1 MNAQVA
7 ERPFNHSDWVFEPKL
22 DGYRATA
29 YINDGKVKL
38 LTRGGHDYSSYFPHI
53 VQDLAA
59 RPSPPMVI
67 DAELVAFAGG
77 QPSFEALQGRV
88 NKRSAAHR
96 KDPAQCVLFC
106 FDILHLAGMTTRDLP
121 YIERRQMLLG
131 AVASNDL
138 IQIVHTEADGVAMYT
153 AALAMGL
160 EGVVAKRK
168 QSPYRPGVRSPDWLK
183 IKPSKTAKLL
193 VVGYLRNQTGLTSL
207 LVGYRHGGRL
217 VYTGRVSS
225 GLTLK
230 LCNDLL
236 TVLQRSPQIAP
247 LSNRADAVWVAPS
260 LVAEVR
266 YYEVTQQGRLR
277 HPVFVRLRDDI
288 DPENI
293 DSSTS

>member
-1 MNAQVA
+1 
-7 ERPFNHSDWVFEPKL
+7 
-22 DGYRATA
+22 
-29 YINDGKVKL
+29 
-38 LTRGGHDYSSYFPHI
+38 
-53 VQDLAA
+53 
-59 RPSPPMVI
+59 
-67 DAELVAFAGG
+67 
-77 QPSFEALQGRV
+77 V
-88 NKRSAAHR
+88 NKRSAALR

-106 FDILHLAGMTTRDLP
+106 FDILHLAGMATRDLP

-131 AVASNDL
+131 AVASSDL

-153 AALAMGL
+153 AALATGL
-160 EGVVAKRK
+160 EGVVAKHK

-217 VYTGRVSS
+217 VYAGRVSS

-230 LCNDLL
+230 LCNELL

-247 LSNRADAVWVAPS
+247 LSNRAEAVWVAPS
-260 LVAEVR
+260 LVAEVS

-277 HPVFVRLRDDI
+277 WY
-288 DPENI
+288 
-293 DSSTS
+293 SSGYGMT